1 MAIKISLSRIKLVR
15 ESNHVYDAIS
25 SRHISGPQDAVAI
38 FNQVLDLENDAQ
50 EVMCEL
56 MLDNSNKVLGV
67 MEITR
72 GTLNA
77 SLCHPREVFRGAIL
91 HNAASIILCHNHPS
105 GDIDPSREDLA
116 VTERVSKSGK
126 ILGIELLDHIIIG
139 NGKFRSLKEEG
150 MVD

>member
-1 MAIKISLSRIKLVR
+1 MAIKISVTRIKLVR
-15 ESNHVYDAIS
+15 ESNHIYDAIS
-25 SRHISGPQDAVAI
+25 SRHISDPKDAVDI
-38 FNQVLDLENDAQ
+38 FNEVLDLENEAQ

-56 MLDNSNKVLGV
+56 MLDNTNKVVGV

-72 GTLNA
+72 GIINA

-126 ILGIELLDHIIIG
+126 ILGIALLDHIIIG
-139 NGKFRSLKEEG
+139 NNQFRSLKEEG
-150 MVD
+150 MIE